1 MPHDPKYPPFG
12 LCVDL
17 IVISPSGL
25 LLIKRGGEPHK
36 GKWALPGGFV
46 DINEVIRDAAVR
58 ELKEETGVEV
68 DDPERLRFVG
78 YYDALD
84 RDDRGRTISF
94 AFLVNLDHTPD
105 AKGMDDAVVAT
116 WWPFDEYDELPD
128 LAFDHLDMIEDAE
141 GVWINQTQPR
151 PIM

>member
-1 MPHDPKYPPFG
+1 MAHDPKYPSFG

-17 IVISPSGL
+17 IVICPQGI

-46 DINEVIRDAAVR
+46 EVDEVIVDAASR
-58 ELKEETGVEV
+58 ELREETGVECG
-68 DDPERLRFVG
+68 PERLRFVG

-84 RDDRGRTISF
+84 RDDRGRTVSF
-94 AFLVNLDHTPD
+94 AFLANLDHTPE
-105 AKGMDDAVVAT
+105 AKGMDDAVVASF
-116 WWPFDEYDELPD
+116 FDLESLPP
-128 LAFDHLDMIEDAE
+128 LAFDHADMIEDAE
-141 GVWINQTQPR
+141 AVWINQTLPR